1 MKPEQTENYKGDI
14 LAVDDT
20 PENLRLLTNLLR
32 EHGYKVRPVPNGNM
46 ALSVIEMSAPDLIL
60 LDIMMPDLNGY
71 EVCSK
76 LKDNQKYAHIP
87 VIFISAIDDMIDKI
101 KAFEVGGVDYI
112 TKPFQVEE
120 VLARVEAHLK
130 IHLLQKS
137 LQDKNYELESALQ
150 QLRTAQNQLIQSEKM
165 AALGQLVAGIAHEI
179 NTPLGAIR
187 SSIENITSFF
197 SHNLEKLPQF
207 LQKITPDKQQDLF
220 ALAHHSL
227 RQKSTFSSK
236 EKRKFKRSLTK
247 TLSEEKI
254 AHPDVI
260 ADTLVDLGVYEDL
273 TKLLP
278 LLKDQDGEEILNVAY
293 QISSV
298 EKSAQTIK
306 TATDRA
312 AKVVFALK
320 TYARHDQDGVKNET
334 NITAGIDTILTL
346 YHNHLKHGVEVVQN
360 YDPELPIIMG
370 YPDELNQVWT
380 NLIHNALQAMNNQGT
395 LTIDAFQQDNQVL
408 VRITDSGVG
417 IPPDILPRIFE
428 PFFTTKSTGEG
439 SGLGLDIVQKIIK
452 KHEGKIEV
460 ESTPGQTCFTV
471 LLPI

>member
-1 MKPEQTENYKGDI
+1 MNLAQTETYKGDI

-32 EHGYKVRPVPNGNM
+32 EYDYKVRPVPNGTM
-46 ALSVIEMSAPDLIL
+46 ALSVIEMSPPDLIL
-60 LDIMMPDLNGY
+60 LDIMMPDINGY

-76 LKDNQKYAHIP
+76 LKQSPKYAHIP

-150 QLRTAQNQLIQSEKM
+150 QLRATQNQLIQSEKM

-187 SSIENITSFF
+187 SSIENITSFL

-207 LQKITPDKQQDLF
+207 LQRISPERQQDLF
-220 ALAHHSL
+220 NLSHYSI
-227 RQKSTFSSK
+227 RQRSTFSSK
-236 EKRKFKRSLTK
+236 EKRQFKRTLTQA
-247 TLSEEKI
+247 LSKENI
-254 AHPDVI
+254 ANPDTI

-273 TKLLP
+273 TRLLP
-278 LLKDQDGEEILNVAY
+278 LLRDKDGEEILNVAY

-320 TYARHDQDGVKNET
+320 TYARHDQSGVKTET
-334 NITAGIDTILTL
+334 NIIEGIDTILTL
-346 YHNHLKHGVEVVQN
+346 YHNHLKHGVEVIQN
-360 YDPELPIIMG
+360 YDPQLPTIMG

-380 NLIHNALQAMNNQGT
+380 NLIHNALQAMNHQGT
-395 LTIDAFQQDNQVL
+395 LTIDAVQQNNQVL
-408 VRITDSGVG
+408 VRITDSGIG
-417 IPPDILPRIFE
+417 IPPDILPKIFE
-428 PFFTTKSTGEG
+428 PFFTTKSIGEG

-452 KHEGKIEV
+452 KHDGNIEV
-460 ESTPGQTCFTV
+460 ESVPGQTTFTV
-471 LLPI
+471 LLPL

>member
-1 MKPEQTENYKGDI
+1 MKLEQTENHKGDI

-32 EHGYKVRPVPNGNM
+32 EHDYKVRPVPNGTM

-60 LDIMMPDLNGY
+60 LDIMMPSLNGY

-76 LKDNQKYAHIP
+76 LKDNPKYAHIP

-137 LQDKNYELESALQ
+137 LQDKNHELESALQ

-187 SSIENITSFF
+187 SSIENITCFF

-207 LQKITPDKQQDLF
+207 LQTITPERQQDLF
-220 ALAHHSL
+220 NLAHWGL

-236 EKRKFKRSLTK
+236 EKRKFKRVLTQ
-247 TLSEEKI
+247 TLSEENI
-254 AHPDVI
+254 VNPDI
-260 ADTLVDLGVYEDL
+260 MADTLVDLGVYEDL
-273 TKLLP
+273 THLLP
-278 LLKDQDGEEILNVAY
+278 LLKDKDGEEILNVAY

-320 TYARHDQDGVKNET
+320 TYARYDQDNIKSET

-346 YHNHLKHGVEVVQN
+346 YHNHLKHGVEVIQN
-360 YDPELPIIMG
+360 YHPHLPIIMG

-380 NLIHNALQAMNNQGT
+380 NLIHNALQAMNNKGT
-395 LTIDAFQQDNQVL
+395 LTIDAFPQENQVL
-408 VRITDSGVG
+408 VRITDTGEG
-417 IPPDILPRIFE
+417 IPSEILPRIFE

-460 ESTPGQTCFTV
+460 ESISGKTSFTV

>member
-220 ALAHHSL
+220 ALAHHAL

>member
-1 MKPEQTENYKGDI
+1 MNLAQTETYKGDI
-14 LAVDDT
+14 LVVDDT

-32 EHGYKVRPVPNGNM
+32 EYGYKVRPVPNGTM

-60 LDIMMPDLNGY
+60 LDIMMPELNGY

-76 LKDNQKYAHIP
+76 LKQSPEYAHIP

-137 LQDKNYELESALQ
+137 LQDKNHELESALQ
-150 QLRTAQNQLIQSEKM
+150 QLQAAQNQLIQSEKM

-187 SSIENITSFF
+187 SSIENITSFL
-197 SHNLEKLPQF
+197 SHSLEKLPQF
-207 LQKITPDKQQDLF
+207 LQRISPERQQDLF
-220 ALAHHSL
+220 NLSHYSI
-227 RQKSTFSSK
+227 RKKSTFSSK
-236 EKRKFKRSLTK
+236 EKRKFKRAMTQA
-247 TLSEEKI
+247 LSEEKI
-254 AHPDVI
+254 ANSDTI
-260 ADTLVDLGVYEDL
+260 ADTLVDLGIYENL
-273 TKLLP
+273 TPLLP
-278 LLKDQDGEEILNVAY
+278 LLRDKDGEEILNVAY

-320 TYARHDQDGVKNET
+320 TYARHDQTGVKTET
-334 NITAGIDTILTL
+334 NITEGIDTILTL
-346 YHNHLKHGVEVVQN
+346 YHNHLKHGVEVIQN
-360 YDPELPIIMG
+360 YDQQLPTIMA

-380 NLIHNALQAMNNQGT
+380 NLIHNALQAMKNQGT

-417 IPPDILPRIFE
+417 IPPDILPKIFE
-428 PFFTTKSTGEG
+428 PFFTTKAIGEG
-439 SGLGLDIVQKIIK
+439 SGLGLDIVQKIIQ
-452 KHEGKIEV
+452 KHEGEIEV
-460 ESTPGQTCFTV
+460 ESAYGKTTFTV
-471 LLPI
+471 LLPL